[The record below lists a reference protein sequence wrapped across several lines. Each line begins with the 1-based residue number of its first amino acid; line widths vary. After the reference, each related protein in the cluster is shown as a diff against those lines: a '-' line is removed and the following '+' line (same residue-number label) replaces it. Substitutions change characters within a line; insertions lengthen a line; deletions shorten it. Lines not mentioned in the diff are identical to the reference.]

1 MTAITGHPATVGTAP
16 ARRPRGGVPAA
27 RFLRAG
33 LRAVSTLLFVG
44 AAVVLVAMTIGP
56 RLFHYRTA
64 TMLTGSMV
72 PTINPG
78 DVIVDVRESAADIR
92 VGQIITY
99 QIPVEDHRVES
110 HRVIWDRH
118 LRNGAVL
125 FRTKGDANN
134 GADPWTARAG
144 AGQDMWR
151 VRTVLPLA
159 GDVIRFL
166 RRPAAQI
173 VLTRILPILLLGSIL
188 LSIWRPPSR
197 AGVGD
202 DDAEEARRS

>member
-1 MTAITGHPATVGTAP
+1 
-16 ARRPRGGVPAA
+16 
-27 RFLRAG
+27 LN
-33 LRAVSTLLFVG
+33 TLLVVG
-44 AAVVLVAMTIGP
+44 AALVLVAMTIGP

-99 QIPVEDHRVES
+99 QIPVDDHRVES
-110 HRVIWDRH
+110 HRVIWDLH

-144 AGQDMWR
+144 AGQDVWR
-151 VRTVLPLA
+151 VRTVVPLA

-173 VLTRILPILLLGSIL
+173 VLTRMLPILLLGSVL
-188 LSIWRPPSR
+188 LSIWRRPSR
-197 AGVGD
+197 AGED
-202 DDAEEARRS
+202 DDEAKEARGS

>member
-1 MTAITGHPATVGTAP
+1 MTAITGHPASARTARD
-16 ARRPRGGVPAA
+16 RRPRGGVPAGVLHA
-27 RFLRAG
+27 IVRA
-33 LRAVSTLLFVG
+33 LSTLLVVG
-44 AAVVLVAMTIGP
+44 AALVLAAMTVGP
-56 RLFHYRTA
+56 RVFHYRTA

-110 HRVIWDRH
+110 HRVIWFRH
-118 LRNGAVL
+118 LPDGAVL

-144 AGQDMWR
+144 AGQDIWR
-151 VRTVLPLA
+151 VRTVLPVV
-159 GDVIRFL
+159 GNVIRFL
-166 RRPAAQI
+166 RQPAAQLA
-173 VLTRILPILLLGSIL
+173 LTRLLPILLLGSVL
-188 LSIWRPPSR
+188 VSIWRRPSR
-197 AGVGD
+197 AGADD
-202 DDAEEARRS
+202 DDAKEARRL